1 MNDVTLIGNITKDV
15 EVQYTESKI
24 PVSRFTVAINNGKN
38 DKGED
43 RPADFI
49 NCVIW
54 EKQAENM
61 AKYTKKGSK
70 VAVKGRIKNDNYDDG
85 NGVRHYRTYV
95 LANRV
100 MFLDSK
106 SSGQPL
112 PTAPDYIANHS
123 EESIDDP
130 YQNFSNSVEIGPED
144 LPF

>member
-1 MNDVTLIGNITKDV
+1 M
-15 EVQYTESKI
+15 
-24 PVSRFTVAINNGKN
+24 
-38 DKGED
+38 
-43 RPADFI
+43 
-49 NCVIW
+49 
-54 EKQAENM
+54 
-61 AKYTKKGSK
+61 
-70 VAVKGRIKNDNYDDG
+70 IKNDNYDDG